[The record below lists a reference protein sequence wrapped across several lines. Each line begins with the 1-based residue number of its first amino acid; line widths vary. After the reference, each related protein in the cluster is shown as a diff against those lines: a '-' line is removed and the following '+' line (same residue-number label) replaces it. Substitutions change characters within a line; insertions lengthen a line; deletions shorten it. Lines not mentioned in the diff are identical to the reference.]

1 MAADLDL
8 NPLEELRSGALVPD
22 SLPEKGP
29 SEAIHHRIRFEEP
42 LADTVL
48 RK

>member
-1 MAADLDL
+1 MAADPDL
-8 NPLEELRSGALVPD
+8 NPLEELCSGALVPD
-22 SLPEKGP
+22 SLPEKRP
-29 SEAIHHRIRFEEP
+29 SEANHHRTRFEEP

>member
-8 NPLEELRSGALVPD
+8 NPLEELGSGALVPD
-22 SLPEKGP
+22 SLPRRARAKP
-29 SEAIHHRIRFEEP
+29 FHHRTRFEWP